1 MNLIEALV
9 ILSAVYLA
17 PHLDAQFARLISA
30 GCLILAVAALLYKVL
45 L

>member
-9 ILSAVYLA
+9 ILGAIYLA
-17 PHLDAQFARLISA
+17 PHLDPGFARLISA
-30 GCLILAVAALLYKVL
+30 GCVLSAAAALLYKVL